1 MFDRHEMIFSKSILS
16 ESFHPG
22 VESLKGMAQEM
33 LVELRAL
40 FPELNSQTS
49 RFFRTAYPFLKTQ
62 EALAVS
68 LARRHH

>member
-1 MFDRHEMIFSKSILS
+1 
-16 ESFHPG
+16 
-22 VESLKGMAQEM
+22 MAQEM

-49 RFFRTAYPFLKTQ
+49 RCFRTAYPVLKTQ

-68 LARRHH
+68 LARRYH